1 MRRQPR
7 QQRSRDMVTLLLDAA
22 EQEIGVRGLANTTT
36 NHVAA
41 RAGVSIG
48 SLYQYFQDQRAIVDA
63 IQHRNVARLITTLDE
78 RLRSLDE
85 ATEPRVLIQV
95 VLEAVFDAFEKS
107 TVQRELLR
115 DWQSLR
121 RNPAFVALDRHVT
134 EVCRRYLVRHHDQYK
149 VDNLTVALFVGV
161 SSVQYTV
168 AHYLS
173 LADPPLSRDEVIGG
187 LVDMLAAYL
196 GLSRRV

>member
-1 MRRQPR
+1 
-7 QQRSRDMVTLLLDAA
+7 MVALLLDAA
-22 EQEIGVRGLANTTT
+22 EHEIGVRGLANTTT

-48 SLYQYFQDQRAIVDA
+48 SLYQYFQDQQALVDA
-63 IQHRNVARLITTLDE
+63 IQHRNVARLITALDE
-78 RLRSLDE
+78 RIKNLDE
-85 ATEPRVLIQV
+85 MSEPRVLVRV
-95 VLEAVFDAFEKS
+95 VLEAVFDAVEKS
-107 TVQRELLR
+107 PLQRELLR

-121 RNPAFVALDRHVT
+121 RNPAFVALERHVT

-161 SSVQYTV
+161 NSVQYTV

-173 LADPPLSRDEVIGG
+173 LRDPPLGRDEVIGG
-187 LVDMLAAYL
+187 LVDMLTAYL
-196 GLSRRV
+196 GLSRRA